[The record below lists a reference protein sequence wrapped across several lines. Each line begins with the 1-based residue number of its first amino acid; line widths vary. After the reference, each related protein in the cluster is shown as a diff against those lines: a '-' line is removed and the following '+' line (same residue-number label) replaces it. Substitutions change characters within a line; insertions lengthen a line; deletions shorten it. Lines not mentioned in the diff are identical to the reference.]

1 MNNTELTSI
10 SEEELFFDI
19 HQNNSLTT
27 NKLSLEKT
35 QINNDSGYY
44 MSIVDSIDYLGCIN
58 GNCSKIECKCKPNE
72 KCNCSNLSKTN
83 LESNSSNSSNS
94 SNGENNDATK
104 KSNVNNF
111 VSKLIDFLFVLILIL
126 LLTYSVYNKS
136 SIYLIYCLGII
147 IVYIFYRMYITNML

>member
-27 NKLSLEKT
+27 NKLLLEKT
-35 QINNDSGYY
+35 QTNNDSGYY

-94 SNGENNDATK
+94 SNVEKSKIKINKLDTCTK
-104 KSNVNNF
+104 NVVKDIDINTTKISNAKIRIHKLD
-111 VSKLIDFLFVLILIL
+111 STKEMCLIDDE
-126 LLTYSVYNKS
+126 
-136 SIYLIYCLGII
+136 
-147 IVYIFYRMYITNML
+147 

>member
-94 SNGENNDATK
+94 ENNEATK